1 MKSIEVCLTH
11 QQLKNYNF
19 KGKIVIIIDVL
30 RATSTINTILY
41 NGAQLVKPVETL
53 EECKKY
59 RDESYIIMAERMG
72 KKVRGFDYGN
82 SPTKIDKNEFEG
94 RKVSIATSNGTKA
107 IIKTKGSKVSILG
120 SFLNMSSLIDFINK
134 NPEDALIVCSGW
146 QGSSNIEDTLCA
158 GGIICGSKTHFIIS
172 DNAIMAKELFESSKN
187 KILETMMGSSHA
199 KRLSSNDNIRD
210 IEFCSKVDI
219 QPVIPILKDDYLVL
233 M

>member
-107 IIKTKGSKVSILG
+107 IIKSKVSILG

-158 GGIICGSKTHFIIS
+158 GGIICGSKTHSIIS

-199 KRLSSNDNIRD
+199 KRLSSNDNIKD